1 VQSWRQWVGVLATAV
16 ACRAGDPAASCE
28 SLRLAIADLAASFPG
43 RYTNAPGYL
52 ARLDAIAAD
61 LTNAASAA
69 RIEALR
75 REALLANPLLDFDR
89 LLVVRRSARQMG
101 LPANWQGN
109 SSLPRTGY
117 SNEIAV
123 LTNLRG
129 GGDLATLYR
138 PPGGEFV
145 GDVDLDFDASRL
157 LFSMPAGGRA
167 WRVFELP
174 LAGGAAPA
182 ALPLIPDDDVD
193 NYDPCLLPDGDVLF
207 ASSAPF
213 TGVPCVQG
221 HDHVANLYRWHR
233 ADGSIRRL
241 TFDQDHDWCPA
252 VLPDGR
258 VLYLRWEY
266 SDLPHFVSRI
276 LFTMNPDGT
285 AQRAF
290 YGSNSY
296 WPNAMFYARPVP
308 GDPARF
314 FAVVGGHHDNP
325 RMGELVLFDTRRGRF
340 EAEGAVQRI
349 PGRGRAVEP
358 VLFDGLTKGSWP
370 KFLHP
375 WPLSDRHVLVAAKP
389 APKSEWGLYLADTF
403 DNLVLIRELPGEALL
418 EPVPLVAQPRPPVP
432 PSRVDPAAKEAVVQL
447 ADVHAGP
454 GLRGVPRGTV
464 KRLRLFT
471 YQFAYHGM
479 GGQVNRVGLDGPW
492 DVKRVLGTVPV
503 EPDGSAH
510 FRVPANT
517 PVAVQPLDADGAALQ
532 LMRSWFVGMPGE
544 VVGCVGCH
552 ERDGTAPPYAPA
564 SAFLR
569 APSDIAPWHGP
580 VRGFSFEREVQ
591 PVLDRHCV
599 GCHGSTASAARG
611 GTAPGRPDF
620 SRQPGANPPGEA
632 NGYQK
637 GSWFPPSYVA
647 LFPYVRGHTIESDMH
662 LLEPAEYHA
671 STTHLVQMLR
681 AGHHGVA
688 LGTEDWDRLFTWI
701 DLNKPAHG
709 TWTENVGAEKVARQR
724 DRRRDLMKRFAG
736 IDEDP
741 EAIPSAAAA
750 GQAVAP
756 APRAG
761 DGGTA
766 SVPAAAPATVPCE
779 GWPFDAS
786 EAGRRQSADGAPERT
801 VDLGGGVTLR
811 LRRIPAGRFVAGG
824 PAPRVVEMP
833 QPFWMAACEIDNA
846 QFARFDRAHDSRLE
860 TGDFLQFSV
869 AERGWPLNSARQ
881 PVVRV
886 SWHRAT
892 EFCRWL
898 SATTGESFS
907 LPDEMQWEYACRAG
921 AATDLWFGAPESD
934 FAAFANLADAV
945 FQGVE
950 TLPPW
955 HLPSGAIPSYKPAVA
970 AVNDGH
976 RVSAPA
982 GSFRP
987 NAWGLHDMHGNV
999 AEWTASALGPDAGA
1013 DAPRVVRGGS
1023 WSERPHLAGASRRI
1037 AYPPWQAVHNVGFRV
1052 ICVTP
1057 PAERSRL
1064 ASDSS
1069 RASP

>member
-1 VQSWRQWVGVLATAV
+1 MHSWRQWICVVATAG
-16 ACRAGDPAASCE
+16 ACRAGDPAASCG

-52 ARLDAIAAD
+52 ARLDAITAD
-61 LTNAASAA
+61 LTNATPAPAADAAA
-69 RIEALR
+69 RLESLR
-75 REALLANPLLDFDR
+75 REALLANPLLDIDR
-89 LLVVRRSARQMG
+89 LLVVRRSTRQMG

-123 LTNLRG
+123 LSNLRG

-145 GDVDLDFDASRL
+145 GDVDLAFDASRL
-157 LFSMPAGGRA
+157 LFSMPAGGRT
-167 WRVFELP
+167 WRVFELS
-174 LAGGAAPA
+174 LAGGAGPA
-182 ALPLIPDDDVD
+182 VLPMIPDGDVD
-193 NYDPCLLPDGDVLF
+193 NYDPCLLPDGDVIF

-213 TGVPCVQG
+213 AGVPCVTG
-221 HDHVANLYRWHR
+221 RDHVANLYRWHR

-241 TFDQDHDWCPA
+241 TFDQDHDWCPT
-252 VLPDGR
+252 VLSDGR

-296 WPNAMFYARPVP
+296 WPNAMFFARPVP

-314 FAVVGGHHDNP
+314 FAVVGGHHDHP

-358 VLFDGLTKGSWP
+358 VLLDGLTKDSWP

-375 WPLSDRHVLVAAKP
+375 WPLSDRHVLVAARP

-403 DNLVLIRELPGEALL
+403 DNLVLIKELPGEALL
-418 EPVPLVAQPRPPVP
+418 EPIPLVAQARPPVP
-432 PSRVDPAAKEAVVQL
+432 PSRVDPEAKDAVVQL

-492 DVKRVLGTVPV
+492 DIKRVLGTVPV

-517 PVAVQPLDADGAALQ
+517 PIAVQPLDADGAALQ

-552 ERDGTAPPYAPA
+552 ERDGTAPPYASA

-569 APSDIAPWHGP
+569 APSDVTPWHGP

-599 GCHGSTASAARG
+599 GCHDGR
-611 GTAPGRPDF
+611 APGRPDF
-620 SRQPGANPPGEA
+620 SRRPGANPPGAA
-632 NGYQK
+632 NSYQK
-637 GSWFPPSYVA
+637 DSWFPPSYVS

-688 LGTEDWDRLFTWI
+688 MGVEDWDRLFTWI

-709 TWTENVGAEKVARQR
+709 TWTENVGADKVAHQR
-724 DRRRDLMKRFAG
+724 DRRRDLMRRYAG

-741 EAIPSAAAA
+741 EAILPDTGAGRDGGAAVRGLDHGPTAVSAAARTEP
-750 GQAVAP
+750 GP
-756 APRAG
+756 PG
-761 DGGTA
+761 NPT
-766 SVPAAAPATVPCE
+766 TLPCE
-779 GWPFDAS
+779 GWPFDVS
-786 EAGRRQSADGAPERT
+786 EAGRRQTVDGSPERT
-801 VDLGGGVTLR
+801 LDLGGGVALC
-811 LRRIPAGRFVAGG
+811 LRRIPAGRFVSGG
-824 PAPRVVEMP
+824 EAPRVVEMP
-833 QPFWMAACEIDNA
+833 RPFWMAVCEIDNA
-846 QFARFDRAHDSRLE
+846 QFARFDPSHDSRLE

-869 AERGWPLNSARQ
+869 AERGWPLDGPRQ
-881 PVVRV
+881 PAVRV

-898 SATTGESFS
+898 STVTGEPFS
-907 LPDEMQWEYACRAG
+907 LPDEMEWEYACRAG
-921 AATDLWFGAPESD
+921 AATELWFGAPEDD
-934 FAAFANLADAV
+934 FTAFANLADAT
-945 FQGVE
+945 FRGVE

-955 HLPSGAIPSYKPAVA
+955 RLPSGAIPSYRPAVA
-970 AVNDGH
+970 GANDGH
-976 RVSAPA
+976 RVSAPT

-999 AEWTASALGPDAGA
+999 AEWTSSPFAPGAGA
-1013 DAPRVVRGGS
+1013 EAPRVVRGGS
-1023 WSERPHLAGASRRI
+1023 WSERPRLAGASRRI
-1037 AYPPWQAVHNVGFRV
+1037 AYPPWQAVHNVGFR
-1052 ICVTP
+1052 IIS
-1057 PAERSRL
+1057 PAR
-1064 ASDSS
+1064 
-1069 RASP
+1069 